1 MTVIIVPAIA
11 AKIEQSDHGS
21 LTRKEIE
28 QCFENHCGGYCTDN
42 REEHR
47 TDPPTLWFVGETNQ
61 RRRLKIVFIQ
71 RGNDIVL
78 KSAYPATQEIERIF
92 HKYSSR

>member
-1 MTVIIVPAIA
+1 MALIITSVIA
-11 AKIEQSDHGS
+11 AKIERPDHGS

-28 QCFENHCGGYCTDN
+28 QCFENHCSGYCTDD

-61 RRRLKIVFIQ
+61 RRRLKVVFIQ
-71 RGNDIVL
+71 RDDDVVL

>member
-1 MTVIIVPAIA
+1 MALIIAPVIA
-11 AKIEQSDHGS
+11 AKIERPDHGS

-28 QCFENHCGGYCTDN
+28 QCFENHCGGYCTDS

-71 RGNDIVL
+71 VGSDIVL
-78 KSAYPATQEIERIF
+78 KSAYPASPEVERIF
-92 HKYSSR
+92 NKYSSR